1 MRGKPV
7 VEATFG
13 SVNTLFCQHVA
24 AYTGSNTILRGADVT
39 AAWTLAE
46 LQDLLDEWI
55 VAGWQPRPHD
65 ALRDPLAPARALSP
79 NEKYAALVAASGY
92 LPLTL
97 TGEDYLELLPV
108 AWRQVNAYGIRICYR
123 TYDCPELGPYRLQH
137 SGLTARRGLWEVH
150 YDPYDAGHVFVRT
163 QDGWITVPWTHLPM
177 ISAPFAEFTWQHA
190 RRMAAEKGSDDTNE
204 TEVARVLDDLL
215 ARAQAGPADKRA
227 GRVAARTRAGAAA
240 HRPPPRDNQAG
251 ESEARGEG
259 ADQGQAGEKVAT
271 VIPFGIFD
279 ADAEASRW

>member
-227 GRVAARTRAGAAA
+227 GRVAARTRAA
-240 HRPPPRDNQAG
+240 RPRTAPRRAITRLANPRP
-251 ESEARGEG
+251 EAKAQTRARPGR
-259 ADQGQAGEKVAT
+259 
-271 VIPFGIFD
+271 
-279 ADAEASRW
+279 RWRQ